1 MYKATRSPQIIVTNV
16 RAEIGHL
23 ILRHCQPGIGA
34 FKWPNDIDPILFPQT
49 MLGSKK
55 HRTYLGKNLAGKQ
68 QVHRD
73 VSKVLVGRNFHKH
86 HIEMGH
92 VFQENPQ
99 SLNFETF
106 SHNTSITGML
116 PISSCVPEFSS
127 FNCKGGTPNL
137 RKKKRDGVVL
147 TIESQGKGKF
157 EKVRFGFPTME

>member
-34 FKWPNDIDPILFPQT
+34 FKWPNDIDPILFSQT

-55 HRTYLGKNLAGKQ
+55 HRTYLGKDLAGKQ

-92 VFQENPQ
+92 VFQENPE
-99 SLNFETF
+99 L
-106 SHNTSITGML
+106 
-116 PISSCVPEFSS
+116 EF
-127 FNCKGGTPNL
+127 
-137 RKKKRDGVVL
+137 
-147 TIESQGKGKF
+147 
-157 EKVRFGFPTME
+157 